1 MRLTDEVR
9 KYIGVQTDV
18 QFACDPVEA
27 GAVRRHAQ
35 AIMDADPVYMS
46 KEAAAGTRYR
56 EPVAPPLFPNVMPR
70 VPFGDPDILQQH
82 ANDPGFSGDPGSR
95 AIGLPPLPISHTS
108 QLNGGT
114 EVELI
119 RNVRHGERVG
129 VRMRYADIYERE
141 TSRGW
146 MLFIVIE
153 TEYTDQDGK
162 LVLRFRETQMRR

>member
-9 KYIGVQTDV
+9 KYIGVQTEV
-18 QFACDPVEA
+18 QLACDSVET

-35 AIMDADPVYMS
+35 AIMDDDPIYMS
-46 KEAAAGTRYR
+46 KEATAGTRYR
-56 EPVAPPLFPNVMPR
+56 EPVAPPLFPNAMPR
-70 VPFGDPDILQQH
+70 VPFGEPDAIQQH
-82 ANDPGFSGDPGSR
+82 ANDPNFSGDPGSR
-95 AIGLPPLPISHTS
+95 GLSLPRLPVSHTS

-119 RNVRHGERVG
+119 RYVRHGERVG

-141 TSRGW
+141 TSKGW

-153 TEYTDQDGK
+153 TDYTDQDGK
-162 LVLRFRETQMRR
+162 LVMRFRETQMRR